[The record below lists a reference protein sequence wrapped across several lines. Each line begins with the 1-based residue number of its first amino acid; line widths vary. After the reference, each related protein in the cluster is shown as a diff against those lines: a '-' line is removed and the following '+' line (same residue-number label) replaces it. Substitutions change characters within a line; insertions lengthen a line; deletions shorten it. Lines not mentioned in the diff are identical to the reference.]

1 VLGAA
6 FAAGRYR
13 DVASHSSFESAG
25 RELNS
30 PSLTQQ
36 ARNTWLWV
44 DGRSQRRATNSQN
57 LRTPRK
63 FWHRSVFS
71 VQFSVA
77 RLWRQRF
84 LECGDLSEL
93 SSFFRRSISWSSL
106 DVCRRHYRNV
116 HVISRIGPIQ
126 SYSIVSG
133 DTPHPGR
140 SHPLV
145 MAEWRAQ

>member
-1 VLGAA
+1 MLGAA

-44 DGRSQRRATNSQN
+44 DGRSQRQATNSQN

-71 VQFSVA
+71 FQCSVFSFQFSVA

-84 LECGDLSEL
+84 LECGDLSPL
-93 SSFFRRSISWSSL
+93 SFSDEMSLNGNGSFSDRG
-106 DVCRRHYRNV
+106 DVKKKA
-116 HVISRIGPIQ
+116 P
-126 SYSIVSG
+126 
-133 DTPHPGR
+133 TGR
-140 SHPLV
+140 STKSLEICV
-145 MAEWRAQ
+145 IV